1 MEFQKFANFLGTTSD
16 HKDLQRFVT
25 KKLVDVYDQS
35 RGNYNVNKKIRIK
48 TRMLRS
54 DLFDFSYV
62 YIVVKG
68 TITNPH
74 GAKRNK
80 SVAFKNDTPFIN
92 LI

>member
-1 MEFQKFANFLGTTSD
+1 
-16 HKDLQRFVT
+16 
-25 KKLVDVYDQS
+25 
-35 RGNYNVNKKIRIK
+35 
-48 TRMLRS
+48 MLRS

-68 TITNPH
+68 TITVTNLH